1 MFKETFPI
9 MRLFKTI
16 MWKQINNQVNLSG
29 NSMKTK
35 VLNIRLG
42 SYFVENHLS
51 YFFNQNLANIK
62 TQNVKNGRTPV
73 LSLPYNSMDNL
84 FIFFNV

>member
-16 MWKQINNQVNLSG
+16 MWKQINNQENLSG

-35 VLNIRLG
+35 ALDIRLG
-42 SYFVENHLS
+42 SYFVENHLP
-51 YFFNQNLANIK
+51 YFFNQNL
-62 TQNVKNGRTPV
+62 V
-73 LSLPYNSMDNL
+73 
-84 FIFFNV
+84 